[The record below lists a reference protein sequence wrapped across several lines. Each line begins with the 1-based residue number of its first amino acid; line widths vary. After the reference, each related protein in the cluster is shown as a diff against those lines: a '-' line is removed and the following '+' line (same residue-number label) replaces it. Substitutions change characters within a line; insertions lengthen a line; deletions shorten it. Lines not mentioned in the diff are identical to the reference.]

1 MANFNNPN
9 HAFVRRFARN
19 RLALAGLIFLAIL
32 VVLVALAPQ
41 LYPGDP
47 FAIMDKPFLRPFDKY
62 LLGTDA
68 LGRDIAAGIVHGGQ
82 TSLIIGVA
90 ATLAAL
96 LIGTIL
102 GALAGFYRGRTDH
115 VLMRFTEFFQ
125 TIPSFLFAI
134 VLVAIMSPSLK
145 SVTIAIVVV
154 SWPPIVRLVRAEFI
168 SLREREFIQA
178 CICLGLDDRS
188 IALRQI
194 LPNAVSPII
203 VAGSLMVAAAIL
215 TEAALA
221 FLGLG
226 DPNIMSWGYMI
237 GSGRSFLRDAWWL
250 CGIPGVMILLTVL
263 SINFVG
269 EGLNDALNPRLRQL

>member
-1 MANFNNPN
+1 MKNLHNPDN
-9 HAFVRRFARN
+9 SFKKRFARN
-19 RLALAGLIFLAIL
+19 RLALAGMVFLALLMAI
-32 VVLVALAPQ
+32 VIAAPW

-47 FAIMDKPFLRPFDKY
+47 FAIVDKPFLPPFGQY

-68 LGRDIAAGIVHGGQ
+68 LGRDIAAGIAHGGQ
-82 TSLIIGVA
+82 TSLVIGVA

-96 LIGTIL
+96 LIGTTL
-102 GALAGFYRGRTDH
+102 GALAGFYRGKVDNL
-115 VLMRFTEFFQ
+115 LMRFTEFFQ

-134 VLVAIMSPSLK
+134 VLVAIMSPSLG
-145 SVTIAIVVV
+145 SVTLAIVVV

-168 SLREREFIQA
+168 ALREREFIQA
-178 CICLGLDDRS
+178 CICLGLNDRD
-188 IALRQI
+188 IALKQI

-203 VAGSLMVAAAIL
+203 VAGSLMVASAIL

-226 DPNIMSWGYMI
+226 DPNVMSWGYMI

-250 CGIPGVMILLTVL
+250 CAMPGVMILLTVL

-269 EGLNDALNPRLRQL
+269 EGLNDALNPRLRQV

>member
-1 MANFNNPN
+1 MANFNNSN

-19 RLALAGLIFLAIL
+19 RLALAGLFFLAIL

-47 FAIMDKPFLRPFDKY
+47 FAIVDKPFLRPFDKY

-188 IALRQI
+188 IA
-194 LPNAVSPII
+194 
-203 VAGSLMVAAAIL
+203 AGFVVFRLLHDQGFTTHLNDIA
-215 TEAALA
+215 
-221 FLGLG
+221 
-226 DPNIMSWGYMI
+226 
-237 GSGRSFLRDAWWL
+237 DAQFL
-250 CGIPGVMILLTVL
+250 CGFHKSSGIGLSMQYVRRAVCGETRILAVL
-263 SINFVG
+263 PFVRAKRHQRASEIVLLG
-269 EGLNDALNPRLRQL
+269 KGSAPLCGGIAP

>member
-1 MANFNNPN
+1 MDTLHNPN
-9 HAFVRRFARN
+9 DAFQKRFARN
-19 RLALAGLIFLAIL
+19 RLALAGLAFLVLLIG
-32 VVLVALAPQ
+32 VVMLASRF
-41 LYPGDP
+41 YPGDP
-47 FAIMDKPFLRPFDKY
+47 FAIVDKPFLPPLGKY

-82 TSLIIGVA
+82 TSLLIGVA

-96 LIGTIL
+96 VIGTTL
-102 GALAGFYRGRTDH
+102 GALAGFCRGKVDNL
-115 VLMRFTEFFQ
+115 LMRFTEFFQ

-134 VLVAIMSPSLK
+134 VLVAIMSPSLT
-145 SVTIAIVVV
+145 SVTLAIVVV

-168 SLREREFIQA
+168 ALREREFIQA
-178 CICLGLDDRS
+178 CICLGLSDRE
-188 IALRQI
+188 IALKQI

-203 VAGSLMVAAAIL
+203 VAGSLMVASAIL

-226 DPNIMSWGYMI
+226 DPNVMSWGYMI

-250 CGIPGVMILLTVL
+250 CGLPGVMILLTVL

-269 EGLNDALNPRLRQL
+269 EGLNDALNPRLRQV

>member
-1 MANFNNPN
+1 MDHFSNPN
-9 HAFVRRFARN
+9 HSFTHRFARN
-19 RLALAGLIFLAIL
+19 RLAIAGLSFLA
-32 VVLVALAPQ
+32 VLVIAVVFASL

-47 FAIMDKPFLRPFDKY
+47 FAIIDKPFLPPLGKY

-68 LGRDIAAGIVHGGQ
+68 LGRDIAAGIVHGGR
-82 TSLIIGVA
+82 TSLVIGVA
-90 ATLAAL
+90 ATVTAL
-96 LIGTIL
+96 VIGTLL
-102 GALAGFYRGRTDH
+102 GALAGFYRGKIDNI
-115 VLMRFTEFFQ
+115 LMRFTEFFQ

-145 SVTIAIVVV
+145 SVTLAIVVV

-168 SLREREFIQA
+168 ALREREFIQA
-178 CICLGLDDRS
+178 CICLGLHDHD

-203 VAGSLMVAAAIL
+203 VAGSLMVASAIL

-226 DPNIMSWGYMI
+226 DPNVMSWGYMI

-250 CGIPGVMILLTVL
+250 CAIPGMMILLTVL

-269 EGLNDALNPRLRQL
+269 EGLNDALNPRLRQT